1 MQTKPRRKLTSADTP
16 VFNPLLASN
25 SLPLEALPSAPV
37 CVLQT
42 LCQDGSDHISI
53 TELMELLQALGFD
66 QIDVF
71 KDVDTVLQEV
81 PRDGEGRMSVI
92 GVALAMERI
101 LVGEEEVPEGSLL
114 RQLSLKLYQQEI
126 NIWRRTHQIVSS

>member
-1 MQTKPRRKLTSADTP
+1 
-16 VFNPLLASN
+16 
-25 SLPLEALPSAPV
+25 
-37 CVLQT
+37 
-42 LCQDGSDHISI
+42 
-53 TELMELLQALGFD
+53 MELLQALGFD
-66 QIDVF
+66 QNDVF

-126 NIWRRTHQIVSS
+126 IIWRRTHQIVRLEFLYLFKRLLIQR